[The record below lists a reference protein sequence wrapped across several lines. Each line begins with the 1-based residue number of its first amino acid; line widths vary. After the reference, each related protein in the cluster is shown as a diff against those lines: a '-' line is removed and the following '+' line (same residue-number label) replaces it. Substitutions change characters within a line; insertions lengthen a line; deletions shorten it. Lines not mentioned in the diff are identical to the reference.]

1 MYLLGGDISRSK
13 EISVTVTCFGESKLK
28 NIIKQKNSYIG
39 DDIWVTGD
47 LGNSYLGYKIFT
59 NPKLIIE
66 KKNIK
71 KFKNFFLYPEPCMF
85 GSKVSKYINSAIDV
99 SDGFYG
105 DLQKM
110 LNNKLGAI
118 ILKDSIPI
126 SSILKKILK
135 DNYKSIKFSDILSW
149 GDDYELIFTSFKKN
163 RKKLLSLARKNKVKI
178 SLVGT
183 IIKKNGI
190 FDDSLKQIKNISSF
204 DHFC

>member
-1 MYLLGGDISRSK
+1 ML
-13 EISVTVTCFGESKLK
+13 
-28 NIIKQKNSYIG
+28 
-39 DDIWVTGD
+39 
-47 LGNSYLGYKIFT
+47 
-59 NPKLIIE
+59 
-66 KKNIK
+66 
-71 KFKNFFLYPEPCMF
+71 
-85 GSKVSKYINSAIDV
+85 GSKISKYINSAIDV

-110 LNNKLGAI
+110 LNDKLGAMI
-118 ILKDSIPI
+118 FKDSIPI

-135 DNYKSIKFSDILSW
+135 NNYKSIKFSDVLSW

-163 RKKLLSLARKNKVKI
+163 RKKLLSHARKNKVKI

-190 FDDSLKQIKNISSF
+190 FDDSLKLIKNIGSF